1 MSSRHIVLGAGA
13 ALFLAVAAPLSAQQP
28 SKAQADSACRSLGK
42 TAEECKKF
50 GNVMQS
56 RIFERSDDVRIFI
69 KFDNEVTAKRA
80 IDALNGRLFG
90 GRRIRATSYD
100 AESFA
105 KEDLDL

>member
-1 MSSRHIVLGAGA
+1 MPKKKKQKVDLGSVILLENMVGKGE
-13 ALFLAVAAPLSAQQP
+13 V
-28 SKAQADSACRSLGK
+28 DSELERE

-56 RIFERSDDVRIFI
+56 RIVERSDDVRIFI
-69 KFDNEVTAKRA
+69 KFDSEVTAKRA